1 MDILLWIIQ
10 IFLAAVF
17 ITLGLAKAVV
27 PMAKLRKAMSWVND
41 FDQKKVRIIGGLETL
56 GGFGLFFPGLYP
68 ISELLIPISAS
79 GLALI
84 MVFAAITNLNRNDRE
99 ELITNI
105 VLFILTSFVVIGRLA
120 FV

>member
-27 PMAKLRKAMSWVND
+27 PMAKLRKAMNWVNA
-41 FDQKKVRIIGGLETL
+41 FDSRKVRIIGVLETL

-68 ISELLIPISAS
+68 INKLIIPISAT
-79 GLALI
+79 GLAII
-84 MVFAAITNLNRNDRE
+84 MIFAAITNLNLDEKN
-99 ELITNI
+99 ELISNI
-105 VLFILTSFVVIGRLA
+105 VLFLLAGFIVIGRLA
-120 FV
+120 LV